1 MFPPCRHEERFFD
14 DTHADNLYSPAG
26 LVKLEYVPLDELLYS
41 LYGLTKEEKALVQA
55 AAK

>member
-1 MFPPCRHEERFFD
+1 MFPPGRHEERFFD
-14 DTHADNLYSPAG
+14 DPHADNLYSPAG
-26 LVKLEYVPLDELLYS
+26 LVKLEYAPLDELLYA